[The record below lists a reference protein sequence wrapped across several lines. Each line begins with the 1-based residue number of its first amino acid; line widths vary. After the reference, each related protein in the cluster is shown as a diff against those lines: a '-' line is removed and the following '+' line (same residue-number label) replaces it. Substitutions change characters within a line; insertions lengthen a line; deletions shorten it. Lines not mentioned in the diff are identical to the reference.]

1 MVRARTVALLL
12 CAAAVATLAYA
23 DDEPYEARPDA
34 DAEPETT
41 EPEEPKIPEGPK
53 FDYMDPDTWSRA
65 VWTLFT
71 WRLEAFVSTQVPAG
85 AVRLDVREAHRGLL
99 ADLGDPRGPHERVG
113 GRGGG
118 EAEAVE
124 EGGLHVRQSRIVGL

>member
-12 CAAAVATLAYA
+12 CAAAITTIAYA

-34 DAEPETT
+34 DAEPAEAA
-41 EPEEPKIPEGPK
+41 EPEPKIPEGPK

-71 WRLEAFVSTQVPAG
+71 WRLEAFISTQVPAG
-85 AVRLDVREAHRGLL
+85 AVRLDVRQAHRGLL
-99 ADLGDPRGPHERVG
+99 PHLGDPRRAHERVG
-113 GRGGG
+113 GRGGRK
-118 EAEAVE
+118 AEKVE
-124 EGGLHVRQSRIVGL
+124 EGGLHV

>member
-1 MVRARTVALLL
+1 MLL
-12 CAAAVATLAYA
+12 CAAAITTIAYA

-34 DAEPETT
+34 DAEPAEAA
-41 EPEEPKIPEGPK
+41 EPEPKIPEGPK

-71 WRLEAFVSTQVPAG
+71 WRTWRLEAFVSTQVPAG
-85 AVRLDVREAHRGLL
+85 AVRLDVREADRGVL
-99 ADLGDPRGPHERVG
+99 ADLGDPRGAHERVG
-113 GRGGG
+113 GRGSR

-124 EGGLHVRQSRIVGL
+124 EGGLHLR

>member
-1 MVRARTVALLL
+1 MLL
-12 CAAAVATLAYA
+12 CAAALTTIAYA

-34 DAEPETT
+34 DAEPQEAA
-41 EPEEPKIPEGPK
+41 EPEPKIPEGPK

-99 ADLGDPRGPHERVG
+99 ADLGDPRRAHERVG
-113 GRGGG
+113 GRGGR

-124 EGGLHVRQSRIVGL
+124 EGGLHVRQSRVVGL

>member
-34 DAEPETT
+34 DAEPQEAA
-41 EPEEPKIPEGPK
+41 EPEPKIPEGPK

-85 AVRLDVREAHRGLL
+85 AVRLDVREAHRRLL
-99 ADLGDPRGPHERVG
+99 ADLGEPRRAHERVG

-124 EGGLHVRQSRIVGL
+124 EGGLHVRQPRVGI

>member
-41 EPEEPKIPEGPK
+41 KPEEPKIPEGPK

-71 WRLEAFVSTQVPAG
+71 WRTRSSLLSPRRSQPAQYVWMFVKLIAAFSPIWAIL
-85 AVRLDVREAHRGLL
+85 AVLMSAWEDE
-99 ADLGDPRGPHERVG
+99 
-113 GRGGG
+113 
-118 EAEAVE
+118 EAEKLKRSKKADFTFDSPE
-124 EGGLHVRQSRIVGL
+124 

>member
-34 DAEPETT
+34 DAEPEPT

-53 FDYMDPDTWSRA
+53 FDYMDPDTWSPPVWNYRVCSASKLYSPRRSQPAQYVWMFVKLIAAFSPIWAILA
-65 VWTLFT
+65 VLMSAW
-71 WRLEAFVSTQVPAG
+71 E
-85 AVRLDVREAHRGLL
+85 DE
-99 ADLGDPRGPHERVG
+99 
-113 GRGGG
+113 
-118 EAEAVE
+118 EAEKLKRSKKADFTFDSPE
-124 EGGLHVRQSRIVGL
+124 

>member
-12 CAAAVATLAYA
+12 CAAAITTIAYA
-23 DDEPYEARPDA
+23 DDEPYEPRPDA

-71 WRLEAFVSTQVPAG
+71 WRTRSSLYSSRRSQPAQYVWMFVKLIAAFSPIWAIL
-85 AVRLDVREAHRGLL
+85 AVLMSAWEDE
-99 ADLGDPRGPHERVG
+99 
-113 GRGGG
+113 
-118 EAEAVE
+118 EAEKLKRSKKADFTFDSPE
-124 EGGLHVRQSRIVGL
+124 

>member
-1 MVRARTVALLL
+1 MRARTVALLL
-12 CAAAVATLAYA
+12 CAAALTTIAYA
-23 DDEPYEARPDA
+23 DDEPYEPRPDA

-85 AVRLDVREAHRGLL
+85 AVRLDVREAHRSLFTH
-99 ADLGDPRGPHERVG
+99 LGDPRGAHERVG
-113 GRGGG
+113 GRGSR

-124 EGGLHVRQSRIVGL
+124 EGGLYV

>member
-34 DAEPETT
+34 DAEPERT

-53 FDYMDPDTWSRA
+53 FDYMDPDTWSPPVWNYSRMAPSKLLSPRRSQPAQYVWMFVKLIAAFSPIWAILA
-65 VWTLFT
+65 VLMSAW
-71 WRLEAFVSTQVPAG
+71 E
-85 AVRLDVREAHRGLL
+85 DE
-99 ADLGDPRGPHERVG
+99 
-113 GRGGG
+113 
-118 EAEAVE
+118 EAEKLKRSKKADFTFDSPE
-124 EGGLHVRQSRIVGL
+124 

>member
-53 FDYMDPDTWSRA
+53 FDYMDPDTWSQA

-99 ADLGDPRGPHERVG
+99 ADLGDPRRAHERVG
-113 GRGGG
+113 GRGSR

-124 EGGLHVRQSRIVGL
+124 EGGLYV

>member
-53 FDYMDPDTWSRA
+53 FDYMDPDTWSQA

-99 ADLGDPRGPHERVG
+99 ADLGHPRGAHERVG
-113 GRGGG
+113 GRGSR

-124 EGGLHVRQSRIVGL
+124 EGGLYV

>member
-34 DAEPETT
+34 DAEPAEAA
-41 EPEEPKIPEGPK
+41 EPEPKIPEGPK

-113 GRGGG
+113 GRGGR

-124 EGGLHVRQSRIVGL
+124 EGGLYV

>member
-53 FDYMDPDTWSRA
+53 FDYMDPDTWFRA

-71 WRLEAFVSTQVPAG
+71 WRTP
-85 AVRLDVREAHRGLL
+85 
-99 ADLGDPRGPHERVG
+99 
-113 GRGGG
+113 
-118 EAEAVE
+118 
-124 EGGLHVRQSRIVGL
+124 

>member
-12 CAAAVATLAYA
+12 CAAAITTLAYA
-23 DDEPYEARPDA
+23 DDEPYEPRPDA

-53 FDYMDPDTWSRA
+53 FDYMDPDTWSQA

-71 WRLEAFVSTQVPAG
+71 WRTRRLEPLSPRRSQPAQYVWMFVKLIAAFSPIWAIL
-85 AVRLDVREAHRGLL
+85 AVLMSAWEDE
-99 ADLGDPRGPHERVG
+99 
-113 GRGGG
+113 
-118 EAEAVE
+118 EAEKLKRSKKADFTFDSPE
-124 EGGLHVRQSRIVGL
+124 

>member
-71 WRLEAFVSTQVPAG
+71 WRTRSSLCLHAGPSRRSTSG
-85 AVRLDVREAHRGLL
+85 C
-99 ADLGDPRGPHERVG
+99 
-113 GRGGG
+113 
-118 EAEAVE
+118 
-124 EGGLHVRQSRIVGL
+124 S

>member
-12 CAAAVATLAYA
+12 CAAAIATLAYA

-34 DAEPETT
+34 DAEPQEAA
-41 EPEEPKIPEGPK
+41 EPEPKIPEGPK

-71 WRLEAFVSTQVPAG
+71 WRTRSSLLSPRRSQPAQYVWMFVKLIAAFSPIWAIL
-85 AVRLDVREAHRGLL
+85 AVLMSAWEDE
-99 ADLGDPRGPHERVG
+99 
-113 GRGGG
+113 
-118 EAEAVE
+118 EAEKLKRSKKADFTFDSPE
-124 EGGLHVRQSRIVGL
+124 

>member
-12 CAAAVATLAYA
+12 CAAAITTIAYA

-65 VWTLFT
+65 VWTLFAYGAASKLLSPRRSQPAQYV
-71 WRLEAFVSTQVPAG
+71 WMFVKLIAAFSPIWAIL
-85 AVRLDVREAHRGLL
+85 AVLMSAWEDE
-99 ADLGDPRGPHERVG
+99 
-113 GRGGG
+113 
-118 EAEAVE
+118 EAEKLKRSKKADFTFDSPE
-124 EGGLHVRQSRIVGL
+124 